1 MKAIMV
7 FTILLFTFSFA
18 QTFRLLESDADLV
31 QEIDSATEVLLITSN
46 QFTNQS
52 VAEAVLHAMTERSVE
67 VYILAL
73 SDGVAA
79 PEGYLVSLYL
89 AGAKLRQ
96 VQTPVEVNL
105 IVIDNKAVV
114 QGQRIATERTTA
126 ETTVVYDDQSA
137 TQYAFAFRETF
148 ASAALY
154 RHPLEEN

>member
-1 MKAIMV
+1 MKRCW
-7 FTILLFTFSFA
+7 ILVLFVLNASLT

-31 QEIDSATEVLLITSN
+31 QEIDNATKLLLITSN

-79 PEGYLVSLYL
+79 PEGYFVSLYL
-89 AGAKLRQ
+89 AGARLRH
-96 VQTPVEVNL
+96 VQTPVEASL
-105 IVIDNKAVV
+105 IVIDNKAVI
-114 QGQRIATERTTA
+114 QGERIATERTA
-126 ETTVVYDDQSA
+126 EETTIVYDDQSA

-148 ASAALY
+148 EAATPY
-154 RHPLEEN
+154 HHPLEGD